1 MASREQSY
9 QRQASKHVRRKGINT
24 GIPKA
29 GRATQGGNGKTDCTT
44 GPWSSLSTCY
54 FPSCGHD
61 WARFQIC
68 MEANSIP
75 TERQP
80 KVFLTNQSKATFKLI
95 STLAAQ
101 MATPKEIE
109 NLTMEE
115 IVAFMDEQ
123 YDSRKFIVQERFRFW
138 SQMQRKPGETVPE
151 LAARIRQDAAKCDFD
166 AIKDPQD
173 EAMRT
178 RFICSIGNEAVL
190 KAIFKVSDEE
200 LTFSKAVKIAQDTED
215 AAKAAKGAMLRIWA
229 GTGIEGKGSKNY
241 KKSNEPKK
249 HNTAENVSKGKSCY
263 RCNRDNHQADECR
276 YKDATCN
283 FCKKKGHIETAC
295 LLKKRKQ
302 KIGSITAKKTRVV
315 KCLHTSDRQ
324 PIYKSVYMNGRDY
337 KFQVDT
343 GSQDNFCDQTIW
355 KELGRPKLHE
365 PDFEYTG
372 AGDEQMKVLGKFKHP
387 VKTDAAGKSKTV
399 EFVVTKHPLNLLGI
413 TALRQ
418 LQVNVDP

>member
-1 MASREQSY
+1 
-9 QRQASKHVRRKGINT
+9 
-24 GIPKA
+24 
-29 GRATQGGNGKTDCTT
+29 
-44 GPWSSLSTCY
+44 
-54 FPSCGHD
+54 
-61 WARFQIC
+61 

-75 TERQP
+75 TEHQP

-215 AAKAAKGAMLRIWA
+215 AAKAAK
-229 GTGIEGKGSKNY
+229 EQCYGSGQ
-241 KKSNEPKK
+241 EPVLKVK
-249 HNTAENVSKGKSCY
+249 VPRTTRKVTNPRST
-263 RCNRDNHQADECR
+263 
-276 YKDATCN
+276 T
-283 FCKKKGHIETAC
+283 
-295 LLKKRKQ
+295 LLKTSPKV
-302 KIGSITAKKTRVV
+302 RVA
-315 KCLHTSDRQ
+315 
-324 PIYKSVYMNGRDY
+324 I
-337 KFQVDT
+337 
-343 GSQDNFCDQTIW
+343 
-355 KELGRPKLHE
+355 
-365 PDFEYTG
+365 
-372 AGDEQMKVLGKFKHP
+372 
-387 VKTDAAGKSKTV
+387 
-399 EFVVTKHPLNLLGI
+399 VVTEI
-413 TALRQ
+413 TTRRMNA
-418 LQVNVDP
+418 VIKMPNVTSAERRGT

>member
-1 MASREQSY
+1 MDIYLKFFNKPVEHLDDVCLENTTDNWRSYGRISNHRSITVRLTDEKQLGMAEKEPRLAPG
-9 QRQASKHVRRKGINT
+9 QASAPVT
-24 GIPKA
+24 SPPVA
-29 GRATQGGNGKTDCTT
+29 MTT
-44 GPWSSLSTCY
+44 
-54 FPSCGHD
+54 PSFAAFD
-61 WARFQIC
+61 PTSELWKDYWARFQIC

-215 AAKAAKGAMLRIWA
+215 AAKATK
-229 GTGIEGKGSKNY
+229 EQCYGS
-241 KKSNEPKK
+241 
-249 HNTAENVSKGKSCY
+249 GQ
-263 RCNRDNHQADECR
+263 NR
-276 YKDATCN
+276 Y
-283 FCKKKGHIETAC
+283 
-295 LLKKRKQ
+295 
-302 KIGSITAKKTRVV
+302 
-315 KCLHTSDRQ
+315 
-324 PIYKSVYMNGRDY
+324 
-337 KFQVDT
+337 
-343 GSQDNFCDQTIW
+343 
-355 KELGRPKLHE
+355 
-365 PDFEYTG
+365 
-372 AGDEQMKVLGKFKHP
+372 
-387 VKTDAAGKSKTV
+387 
-399 EFVVTKHPLNLLGI
+399 
-413 TALRQ
+413 
-418 LQVNVDP
+418 